1 VVLPRQPRTGAPEQ
15 DVASSHT
22 VPGVD
27 QPAGV
32 AGYRRAAAPA
42 G

>member
-1 VVLPRQPRTGAPEQ
+1 VVLPRQPRAGAPDQ
-15 DVASSHT
+15 DGAGSCP

-32 AGYRRAAAPA
+32 AGYK
-42 G
+42 